1 MHILHPSS
9 FVRLVNIG
17 RGHDSDLRVNDISV
31 SRLHATI
38 KLKKTGF
45 YLTDQKS
52 KFGTLVL
59 IKNRLDLS
67 PNVTKAV
74 QIGRT
79 VINFCVKRSPVLD
92 YKYGEFEKL
101 NRKA

>member
-1 MHILHPSS
+1 M
-9 FVRLVNIG
+9 VNIG

-59 IKNRLDLS
+59 IKNKLELNPQIS
-67 PNVTKAV
+67 KAV
-74 QIGRT
+74 
-79 VINFCVKRSPVLD
+79 
-92 YKYGEFEKL
+92 
-101 NRKA
+101 